1 MNESNKNE
9 VIMVAMSGGIDS
21 SVTAI
26 LLQEQGYIVNG
37 ITMQLFDAGDR
48 VPVKSRTTEQ
58 ARVVAQKLSIPLEV
72 IDMREQFQR
81 HVIAYFKKAHELG
94 ITPNPCFVCNQQI
107 KWGFLLDEVIK
118 RGVNLLASGHYA
130 QLKRNAEGRVELYKA
145 KDLQKD
151 QSYVLAGLNQDQLT
165 HAVFPMGSIEKS
177 RAKEIACSYN
187 LDFSNIG
194 ESQDLCFLEGR
205 SQEEYLFAYV
215 PGLFKH
221 GEIYD
226 EEGRKLGEHNGLV
239 NYTIGQRKGLG
250 SGNKE
255 PVYVLRK
262 ELQSNQLIVG
272 GRESLS
278 VRNVRVAQLNWIL
291 GEEPELPDEYEIKI
305 RYKSSLHKGTILKTN
320 QSECDIIFQKPVRDP
335 TPGQYAVF
343 YKGEKVIG
351 SGAIINQSHGVN
363 E

>member
-1 MNESNKNE
+1 
-9 VIMVAMSGGIDS
+9 
-21 SVTAI
+21 
-26 LLQEQGYIVNG
+26 
-37 ITMQLFDAGDR
+37 
-48 VPVKSRTTEQ
+48 
-58 ARVVAQKLSIPLEV
+58 
-72 IDMREQFQR
+72 
-81 HVIAYFKKAHELG
+81 
-94 ITPNPCFVCNQQI
+94 
-107 KWGFLLDEVIK
+107 LDEVIK
-118 RGVNLLASGHYA
+118 RGVHLLASGHYA

-151 QSYVLAGLNQDQLT
+151 QSYVLAGLKQDQLT

-177 RAKEIACSYN
+177 RAKEIARSYN

-205 SQEEYLFAYV
+205 SQEEYLAAYA
-215 PGLFKH
+215 PSLFKH

-255 PVYVLRK
+255 PIYVLRK
-262 ELQSNQLIVG
+262 ELQNNQLIVG
-272 GRESLS
+272 GRESLG
-278 VRNVRVAQLNWIL
+278 VRNIRVAQLNWIL

-305 RYKSSLHKGTILKTN
+305 RYKSSLHKGTIYKTN

-343 YKGEKVIG
+343 YQGEKVIG